1 MAWIS
6 AMEEMDDSFSRVR
19 QLEEAV
25 SEQTAELWMRSK
37 LIFYTIFATTAA
49 RYLTIHNELSIITSS
64 IMLLFLFYYLRT
76 ISKNLPYRQVSGFL
90 MQTADM
96 GVALFQIF
104 AATSIGNSA
113 SSFLTTDGS
122 FNVRSVNKIFI
133 LIMMVFVGILVLP
146 KYFRVPAE
154 KTPQ

>member
-133 LIMMVFVGILVLP
+133 LIMMKFTIVMIDV
-146 KYFRVPAE
+146 
-154 KTPQ
+154 